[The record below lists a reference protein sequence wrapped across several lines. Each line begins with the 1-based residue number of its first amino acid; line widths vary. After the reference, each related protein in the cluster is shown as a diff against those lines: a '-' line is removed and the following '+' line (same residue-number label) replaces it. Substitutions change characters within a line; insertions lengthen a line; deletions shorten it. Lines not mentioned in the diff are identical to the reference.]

1 MQSLLRTTFGCYAW
15 LAFTVCALPA
25 VALIALFPGVRT
37 RRRIAQL
44 GAKGVFALWG
54 SPISV
59 ASGRDA
65 LSTPCIVVANH
76 ESYLDGIILTAALP
90 PEFSFVIKAEMKR
103 VPLAHLLLR
112 RIGSVFVERGDKAKA
127 ATVARQLIRS
137 VARGSN
143 LAFFPEGTFD
153 ETPGLKP
160 FRPGAFAAAK
170 RSGAVIVPIA
180 ISGSRGMLPADSWLP
195 QPGAL
200 RVRIG
205 ADLDPADYENAKALA
220 EAAQVSVGAL
230 LDGET
235 GRRRAPQTG

>member
-1 MQSLLRTTFGCYAW
+1 MERLVKTTFGWYA
-15 LAFTVCALPA
+15 LLTFTVCALPA
-25 VALIALFPGVRT
+25 VALIALFPGIKT

-59 ASGRDA
+59 TTNRAA
-65 LSTPCIVVANH
+65 LSAPCIVVANH

-90 PEFSFVIKAEMKR
+90 PEFSFVIKAEMKK

-127 ATVARQLIRS
+127 ATVARQLMRS
-137 VARGSN
+137 VARGAN

-180 ISGSRGMLPADSWLP
+180 ITGSRGMLPADSWLP
-195 QPGAL
+195 RPGSL

-205 ADLDPADYENAKALA
+205 ADLDPANYGDARALA
-220 EAAQVSVGAL
+220 DAARTSVEGL
-230 LDGET
+230 LDQG
-235 GRRRAPQTG
+235 

>member
-1 MQSLLRTTFGCYAW
+1 MDRLVKTTFGCYAW
-15 LAFTVCALPA
+15 LAFTICALPA
-25 VALIALFPGVRT
+25 VALISLFPNVKT

-54 SPISV
+54 SPV
-59 ASGRDA
+59 AIASRREN
-65 LSTPCIVVANH
+65 LSAPCIVIANH

-90 PEFSFVIKAEMKR
+90 PEFSFVIKAEMKK

-127 ATVARQLIRS
+127 ATVARQLMRS
-137 VARGSN
+137 VSGGAN

-153 ETPGLKP
+153 EEPGLKP

-170 RSGAVIVPIA
+170 RSGAAIVPIA
-180 ISGSRGMLPADSWLP
+180 ITGSRAMLPADSWLP
-195 QPGAL
+195 QPGQL

-205 ADLDPADYENAKALA
+205 PDLDPANYPDARALA
-220 EAAQVSVGAL
+220 EAARSSVEGLL
-230 LDGET
+230 LDDGS
-235 GRRRAPQTG
+235 R